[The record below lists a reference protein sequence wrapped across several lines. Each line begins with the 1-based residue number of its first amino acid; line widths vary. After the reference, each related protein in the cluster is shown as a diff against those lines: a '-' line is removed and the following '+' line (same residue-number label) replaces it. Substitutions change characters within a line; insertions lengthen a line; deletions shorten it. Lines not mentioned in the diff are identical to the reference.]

1 MKKLFDDVSR
11 KASQSVT
18 QTYSTSFYAGVRCLD
33 KKIRDDI
40 HAIYGFVRFAD
51 EIVDTFHD
59 FDKQLLLSE
68 FKNDTF
74 LALERKISLNP
85 ILNSFQAVVH
95 KYDIDLKLIEQF
107 LHSMEMDLVKLDYND
122 ERYKEYILG
131 SAEVVGLMCL
141 KIFVYGDE
149 KEYIRLTPYAMKLG
163 SAFQK
168 INFLRDLKDD
178 VNELGRIYFP
188 QISAINNLS
197 LEEKLLIEEEI
208 EAEFAEAYKGIIQLP
223 KSSRFGVYLSYVYY
237 KRLLREIKRRTVK
250 DLLQNRISVP
260 TNTKMYLFCKSYVK
274 NSINLI

>member
-85 ILNSFQAVVH
+85 ILNSF
-95 KYDIDLKLIEQF
+95 F
-107 LHSMEMDLVKLDYND
+107 S
-122 ERYKEYILG
+122 
-131 SAEVVGLMCL
+131 
-141 KIFVYGDE
+141 
-149 KEYIRLTPYAMKLG
+149 
-163 SAFQK
+163 
-168 INFLRDLKDD
+168 
-178 VNELGRIYFP
+178 
-188 QISAINNLS
+188 
-197 LEEKLLIEEEI
+197 
-208 EAEFAEAYKGIIQLP
+208 
-223 KSSRFGVYLSYVYY
+223 
-237 KRLLREIKRRTVK
+237 
-250 DLLQNRISVP
+250 
-260 TNTKMYLFCKSYVK
+260 
-274 NSINLI
+274 

>member
-149 KEYIRLTPYAMKLG
+149 KEYIRLTPFAMKLG

-178 VNELGRIYFP
+178 VNELGRVYFP

-197 LEEKLLIEEEI
+197 LEEKLFIEEEI

-260 TNTKMYLFCKSYVK
+260 ANTKMYLFCKSYVK